1 MLLASAS
8 NRMHICKILCGF
20 GMLFATSKNS
30 GGVQNFLS
38 SSGRGEGDIAAIVNG
53 FKQGLQKQTVAT
65 LNFAEFIQCYQW
77 LLKTLHLMDQ
87 AQEPYDLPRA
97 NSMRGLSTSSSISD
111 VSPRKLPQNGI

>member
-1 MLLASAS
+1 VLLASAS
-8 NRMHICKILCGF
+8 NCMHICKIRCVF
-20 GMLFATSKNS
+20 GMLFATS
-30 GGVQNFLS
+30 GGMQNFLS

-87 AQEPYDLPRA
+87 AQEPYELPRA

-111 VSPRKLPQNGI
+111 VSPQKLPQNGI

>member
-1 MLLASAS
+1 
-8 NRMHICKILCGF
+8 
-20 GMLFATSKNS
+20 MLFATSKNS

-38 SSGRGEGDIAAIVNG
+38 SSGRGKGDIAAIVNG

-111 VSPRKLPQNGI
+111 VSPQKLPQNGI